1 MSKPD
6 IKINVL
12 QKGLNRD
19 TLARGEGEY
28 STLLNGVFDAVDEG
42 TFTLTNEMSNILSS
56 KFKIGFKV
64 INATPDNFSD
74 TTYFFLVNPQTGV
87 GELGQIK
94 TVQQYVNVDDPLNE
108 CSECAD
114 KYDFALPL
122 EGQTQVALNAYET
135 LLTDVCHADKKQG
148 FNFNIN
154 YPIKKTVIKN
164 EKNNKTIYF
173 TDNYNKP
180 RYIVL
185 DDIER
190 YLTTGSIICGVDETT
205 PTCLDASK
213 LPLIKKYTLP
223 TITPISIELGGNV
236 KSGVYEFLLAYC
248 DKEENTISE
257 FTSITNPVHIFDR
270 NNVVQTKDEI
280 GIPTNY
286 SIKLEVE
293 NLDKN
298 YQYYKV
304 AVIQTTLE
312 SQYAPRVF
320 IEGVHQIND
329 NTVIYSGDQNKKEID
344 LATLYVEN
352 IHIER
357 ASLLTEASN
366 SLIIGDL
373 SLQKEINLQ
382 PVVNFLGSFLKW
394 QTHIAP
400 ESLYRNGVNVSK
412 FLSINRGEVVP
423 YSIRFLLDGGY
434 KTAIFPLIGRKA
446 TNAEK
451 AFVVQNSS
459 GNVVLVDGV
468 PVGNNDDVSSILK
481 NIGNCNT
488 TDRVRRWQYYNDAE
502 REGSCFNGAVSFI
515 IADEVIKKTCYVD
528 VPEATV
534 PAGSI
539 TVTGDAYFNNLLEYI
554 EDNFADGECLEG
566 LVGTP
571 ICTKLTADYAAT
583 CGSDLYPTT
592 PCAEDAVGCVECREV
607 TVTNSVNLIDQIN
620 NETIVE
626 QEKAFTTG
634 YQKIPPPSQ
643 EYLYEKDSEN
653 VAVPDT
659 IFQSAYSIAT
669 VYKRNSDFINEDCT
683 YAKEATNTSDF
694 STNSSPQFFNN
705 YAGDAVLLNL
715 VDATKTTTPFTNFQ
729 TNIHKKALWFR
740 VPSNGRLKYILEL
753 SKQKKPSATDVINT
767 PSTQEVRIS
776 LFKSCASTSAIY
788 SQKINL
794 TTGGMIYFEKVGKDL
809 KITDSTNTD
818 YSIIDG
824 WDTEYLVAIDNKIV
838 LSGANYII
846 TPTDGVYTVTTRDVE
861 VVSRL
866 VSWNSITI
874 KKKIDYSATCS
885 FKQPVVQ
892 ECTAVPYEYGKFA
905 YWESRETY
913 PDNQETFNSTNL
925 KIAPSDIPLEH
936 RTEFAT
942 TFTDGRNIDYILKD
956 EVNFSCQPI
965 RHFRFPD
972 NKVSP
977 FMYENTLAPFSDA
990 PIFPLGVTI
999 DEDLINAFLDIAVKN
1014 NLISQEKRSLIRSYE
1029 ILRGDI
1035 SLDRTVVSSGLLFDM
1050 RKYEEDGKPW
1060 YYSNYPYND
1069 LGKDKLNT
1077 DAVDNLGVSNSKFT
1091 YHSPETDYNSIT
1103 VPSELSVQGYSF
1115 GASKGQ
1121 FDQVEDHAKWVILSK
1136 KAKYLATSL
1145 AILEAAAEIVI
1156 STAQVASNAQIWAV
1170 GGVGSTGFSL
1180 GAPALAA
1187 AVTVAAFGIIEGI
1200 VSKVGRYRYEWM
1212 KTFENLGRPENF
1224 AYYYYSKGHYS
1235 YTKQLQTEG
1244 DQLRGINR
1252 GLRIKNGDF
1261 TINNEVTKDR
1271 VNVNNTDR
1279 EWTTFLDLGT
1289 SAIEYP
1295 LEYRIFD
1302 NNNSVD
1308 SSTSSLTY
1316 LSENGDCVPGKSKEI
1331 QKNIA
1336 SPYVALIN
1344 YNPNQYGTIN
1354 SIKWLPTGYRG
1365 DLLYPKSTCLSI
1377 FGGDTFIA
1385 PHSLKRKIP
1394 LFLTTMFGAADFTP
1408 FNYKFYNNIGKT
1420 PKFFVDYKVLTEFK
1434 TKKNSSLFPD
1444 IDYELKFDCE
1454 NRSGNYYKSPSKF
1467 YLYYYGIPRF
1477 MTETRINTWNRTA
1490 EPNLDKD
1497 FYPNIGDINLWTQQK
1512 NVKIITPNYYFY
1524 NNIYSKQ
1531 VTPLAYRQLT
1541 NTYSQLTSDQ
1551 RSDKPNGI
1559 MWTLP
1564 DNSENNLSDPWLT
1577 IRPLDSTE
1585 FPTSY
1590 GKLKDI
1596 RTIENEQILARF
1608 EKTTALH
1615 NTVDMTIDDGKRPE
1629 SRNLLTAFARRPLVY
1644 SETDLGYGGTQSSQ
1658 SVSCEF
1664 GHFHVD
1670 APRGQVIQIASGGKG
1685 MEEISSMI
1693 GGKPSGM
1700 RNWFKE
1706 QLPFKILKSNI
1717 KNKEN
1722 IDTDNAINGVG
1733 ITMGYDSRFR
1743 RVFITKKDYIPKVDC
1758 VEYIEGQGF
1767 FVNET
1772 LCNENPQ
1779 INICEEGYTFD
1790 TLTQTCKKSYACD
1803 VCEEGFTYNT
1813 ETNLCEKVGTDCEDG
1828 LDIVFV
1834 LDSTGSQNGAID
1846 SIKAS
1851 IIADIVPAIITTFG
1865 ADYRLGL
1872 VSVTGVQTNGQPL
1885 FEILET
1891 MTVGNSVSF
1900 LAQINTIVAEGG
1912 GGAPEPTDKALEAV
1926 LNNTPEIDQ
1935 LGIVVG
1941 VDTIGLFRTN
1951 AAKAIVLT
1959 TDNPPSGLNDI
1970 YEFLDWTN
1978 VDTIADTATT
1988 DGIQI
1993 FSYFTPNSTT
2003 VIAPI
2008 APSFPTRPNVTY
2020 VMQNY
2025 ATKTGGQYYFKP
2037 FGTGIGASVVD
2048 DITTNINCVETV
2060 PPNCPEEEQ
2069 VEGMCVCLD
2078 EKDPVIV
2085 DDLTPINVSDP
2096 TYFDDLSWT
2105 IAYSPI
2111 EQKWIGWYSYKP
2123 NYYIN
2128 YQNYFQTGVND
2139 NGSKFGLW
2147 SHLLTNRSY
2156 QVFYGVKYPFIMEFS
2171 PKREYNNT
2179 VLKTVKW
2186 QMDVRR
2192 YHNEYDWSEIENKP
2206 LNKLNIWSKF
2216 SNSGNLHLKH
2226 NTGQI
2231 ALVSQYPKTALDGSY
2246 QEVLVSR
2253 NHNDYSV
2260 NYFYNRLL
2268 KNNTNNP
2275 QWLWD
2280 KNQILKTVNT
2290 NVVKFGGKTVL
2301 ETMKSNVFN
2310 IQLQQDE
2317 TSLLRYTIDLVAS
2330 NQNVE

>member
-19 TLARGEGEY
+19 TLAMGEGEY
-28 STLLNGVFDAVDEG
+28 STLLNGIFDAVDEG
-42 TFTLTNEMSNILSS
+42 TFMLTNEMSNILSS
-56 KFKIGFKV
+56 KFKSGFKV
-64 INATPDNFSD
+64 INATPDNFSN

-87 GELGQIK
+87 GEFGQIK
-94 TVQQYVNVDDPLNE
+94 TLQQYVNVDDPLNN
-108 CSECAD
+108 CSECID
-114 KYDFALPL
+114 KYDFATPL
-122 EGQTQVALNAYET
+122 EEQTQVALNTYET
-135 LLTDVCHADKKQG
+135 LLSDVCHADKKQG

-173 TDNYNKP
+173 TDNYNEP
-180 RYIVL
+180 RYIVISDL
-185 DDIER
+185 QR
-190 YLTTGSIICGVDETT
+190 YLYTGDIICGEDETI

-213 LPLIKKYTLP
+213 LPLIRKYILP

-236 KSGVYEFLLAYC
+236 KLGVYEFLIAYC

-257 FTSITNPVHIFDR
+257 FTSITNPIHIFDR

-352 IHIER
+352 IHIEK

-400 ESLYRNGVNVSK
+400 ESLYRDGVNTSK

-423 YSIRFLLDGGY
+423 YGIRFLLDGGY

-459 GNVVLVDGV
+459 GNAVLVDGV
-468 PVGNNDDVSSILK
+468 PVGNNDDVRSILK
-481 NIGNCNT
+481 NTGNCNT

-502 REGSCFNGAVSFI
+502 FEGTCYDGTGSFI
-515 IADEVIKKTCYVD
+515 EVEEVIKKTCYVED
-528 VPEATV
+528 VAEV
-534 PAGSI
+534 PAGTLTI
-539 TVTGDAYFNNLLEYI
+539 TGDDYFENLQEYI
-554 EDNFADGECLEG
+554 KDNFDPLTETCSGALA
-566 LVGTP
+566 GTS
-571 ICTKLTADYAAT
+571 ICTFLSNNYTDE
-583 CGSDLYPTT
+583 CGEGLYPTE
-592 PCAEDAVGCVECREV
+592 PCAEGDLNCIQCTTPTISLA
-607 TVTNSVNLIDQIN
+607 TNMVDQITGETVVD
-620 NETIVE
+620 NEKTF
-626 QEKAFTTG
+626 ATG

-643 EYLYEKDSEN
+643 EYLYQI
-653 VAVPDT
+653 DT
-659 IFQSAYSIAT
+659 STNTPQHDTAT
-669 VYKRNSDFINEDCT
+669 ETLLSLTDVYFRNSDFINEDCT
-683 YAKEATNTSDF
+683 YAKDINNVSDF
-694 STNSSPQFFNN
+694 SSNGNIQYFNN
-705 YAGDAVLLNL
+705 YATSTVLADLLSPKN
-715 VDATKTTTPFTNFQ
+715 TTAFTDFQ
-729 TNIHKKALWFR
+729 NKVHKKALWFR
-740 VPSNGRLKYILEL
+740 VSADNRLKYILEI
-753 SKQKKPSATDVINT
+753 SKQKTPNAIDKINI
-767 PSTQEVRIS
+767 SSSKDVRIS
-776 LFKSCASTSAIY
+776 IFKDCANTTAIY
-788 SQKINL
+788 SEVISLN
-794 TTGGMIYFEKVGKDL
+794 TGGMLYFEKSGIDLVLKDTAGTSHTIVG
-809 KITDSTNTD
+809 
-818 YSIIDG
+818 G
-824 WDTEYLVAIDNKIV
+824 WDAEYLVAIDSKII
-838 LSGANYII
+838 LSGANYVI
-846 TPTDGVYTVTTRDVE
+846 TPTDGVYTLSTRDVE
-861 VVSRL
+861 VTSRQ
-866 VSWNSITI
+866 VSWDSISI
-874 KKKIDYSATCS
+874 KKKIDYSSTCT

-892 ECTAVPYEYGKFA
+892 ECTAVPFQYGKFA

-913 PDNQETFNSTNL
+913 PDNQEMFNSTTL
-925 KIAPSDIPLEH
+925 KISPSDIPLKY

-977 FMYENTLAPFSDA
+977 FMYENTQAPFLDA

-999 DEDLINAFLDIAVKN
+999 NEELINAFLDIAVKN
-1014 NLISQEKRSLIRSYE
+1014 NLISQEKRNLIKSYE

-1035 SLDRTVVSSGLLFDM
+1035 SLDRSVVSSGLLYDM
-1050 RKYEEDGKPW
+1050 RKYVDDGQDW

-1069 LGKDKLNT
+1069 LGKDKLNLDT
-1077 DAVDNLGVSNSKFT
+1077 VDNLGTSNSKFT

-1136 KAKYLATSL
+1136 KAKDLATSL
-1145 AILEAAAEIVI
+1145 AVIEAGAEVLI
-1156 STAQVASNAQIWAV
+1156 AQYH
-1170 GGVGSTGFSL
+1170 GSEAYRVQFGFSNSVNPVGIGL
-1180 GAPALAA
+1180 GIA
-1187 AVTVAAFGIIEGI
+1187 VAAFGILEGI
-1200 VSKVGRYRYEWM
+1200 VSKVGKYRYEWLQ
-1212 KTFENLGRPENF
+1212 TFENLGRPENF
-1224 AYYYYSKGHYS
+1224 AYYYYSKGHYN

-1261 TINNEVTKDR
+1261 TINNEATKER

-1295 LEYRIFD
+1295 LEYKTFD
-1302 NNNSVD
+1302 NNNSNN
-1308 SSTSSLTY
+1308 SASSLTY
-1316 LSENGDCVPGKSKEI
+1316 LSENGDCATGKSKEI

-1336 SPYVALIN
+1336 SPYVALVN

-1365 DLLYPKSTCLSI
+1365 DLSNPQTGCLSI

-1385 PHSLKRKIP
+1385 PHTFKRKIP
-1394 LFLTTMFGAADFTP
+1394 LFLTTSFGLADFTP
-1408 FNYKFYNNIGKT
+1408 FNYKFYSNIGKT
-1420 PKFFVDYKVLTEFK
+1420 PKFYVDYKVTTEYK
-1434 TKKNSSLFPD
+1434 RKSAIFPN
-1444 IDYELKFDCE
+1444 IDYTLAFDCE
-1454 NRSGNYYKSPSKF
+1454 NRDGNYYKSPSKF

-1490 EPNLDKD
+1490 EPTLDKD

-1541 NTYSQLTSDQ
+1541 NTYSQLTSNQ

-1559 MWTLP
+1559 MWSLP

-1577 IRPLDSTE
+1577 IKPLDSTE

-1644 SETDLGYGGTQSSQ
+1644 SETDLGYGGTQSTQ

-1670 APRGQVIQIASGGKG
+1670 TLRGQVIQIAPGGKG

-1706 QLPFKILKSNI
+1706 HLPFKILKSNI
-1717 KNKEN
+1717 KNKEK

-1743 RVFITKKDYIPKVDC
+1743 RVLITKKDYVPKVDC

-1767 FVNET
+1767 FVNQT
-1772 LCNENPQ
+1772 LCDENPQ
-1779 INICEEGYTFD
+1779 VQVCLEGYTFD
-1790 TLTQTCKKSYACD
+1790 EETQTCKKDYVHQVCPAGYTYDAELGICTLVVDEVEATCICTAD
-1803 VCEEGFTYNT
+1803 VFATAETICTGATTDIDLTST
-1813 ETNLCEKVGTDCEDG
+1813 ETGISYSWTVVQVG
-1828 LDIVFV
+1828 
-1834 LDSTGSQNGAID
+1834 
-1846 SIKAS
+1846 
-1851 IIADIVPAIITTFG
+1851 
-1865 ADYRLGL
+1865 
-1872 VSVTGVQTNGQPL
+1872 VTGASAGSGATIAQTLTATGITAGTATYTVTPSETVDGCTGTPITVVATVNPKTTPTFTAVSPVCSGTSLSALPTTSTNGITGTWSP
-1885 FEILET
+1885 
-1891 MTVGNSVSF
+1891 
-1900 LAQINTIVAEGG
+1900 A
-1912 GGAPEPTDKALEAV
+1912 
-1926 LNNTPEIDQ
+1926 LNNTATTTYTFTPTAGQ
-1935 LGIVVG
+1935 CANPTTL
-1941 VDTIGLFRTN
+1941 TITVN
-1951 AAKAIVLT
+1951 PIPNVIATPSSLT
-1959 TDNPPSGLNDI
+1959 INDG
-1970 YEFLDWTN
+1970 
-1978 VDTIADTATT
+1978 DTAIISLTSNLVGTT
-1988 DGIQI
+1988 YNWTVAQSGV
-1993 FSYFTPNSTT
+1993 TGANS
-2003 VIAPI
+2003 
-2008 APSFPTRPNVTY
+2008 
-2020 VMQNY
+2020 
-2025 ATKTGGQYYFKP
+2025 
-2037 FGTGIGASVVD
+2037 GTGSTISQILAGEGTATYT
-2048 DITTNINCVETV
+2048 ITPTNNGCS
-2060 PPNCPEEEQ
+2060 
-2069 VEGMCVCLD
+2069 G
-2078 EKDPVIV
+2078 
-2085 DDLTPINVSDP
+2085 TPINVVVTVEGLVISNN
-2096 TYFDDLSWT
+2096 TKINIWFDDSGSMNSTLSPLQTMAST
-2105 IAYSPI
+2105 ILKPCLLPAYNNDSALYDSRVQVLNFSTISDERYIKLLAQTSADPVITKVINLTFADESDSYAAVTGYGGTITPEAASDINLLRIKLSTEPI
-2111 EQKWIGWYSYKP
+2111 NSLVGVAFQVATGGVSTPSYPGFKTFVT
-2123 NYYIN
+2123 NVH
-2128 YQNYFQTGVND
+2128 TGVAPFTGTSGLSD
-2139 NGSKFGLW
+2139 KTEIGYKLDVIPGS
-2147 SHLLTNRSY
+2147 TPQY
-2156 QVFYGVKYPFIMEFS
+2156 YA
-2171 PKREYNNT
+2171 
-2179 VLKTVKW
+2179 
-2186 QMDVRR
+2186 
-2192 YHNEYDWSEIENKP
+2192 
-2206 LNKLNIWSKF
+2206 
-2216 SNSGNLHLKH
+2216 NL
-2226 NTGQI
+2226 I
-2231 ALVSQYPKTALDGSY
+2231 ITAL
-2246 QEVLVSR
+2246 
-2253 NHNDYSV
+2253 
-2260 NYFYNRLL
+2260 
-2268 KNNTNNP
+2268 NN
-2275 QWLWD
+2275 LG
-2280 KNQILKTVNT
+2280 
-2290 NVVKFGGKTVL
+2290 F
-2301 ETMKSNVFN
+2301 
-2310 IQLQQDE
+2310 
-2317 TSLLRYTIDLVAS
+2317 SLTPC
-2330 NQNVE
+2330 